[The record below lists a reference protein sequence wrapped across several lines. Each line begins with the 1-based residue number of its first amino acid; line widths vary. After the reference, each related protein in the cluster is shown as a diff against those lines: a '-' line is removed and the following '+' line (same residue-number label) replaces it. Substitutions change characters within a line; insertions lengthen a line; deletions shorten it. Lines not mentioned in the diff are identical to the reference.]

1 MQRMTGGKA
10 VVESL
15 KREGVEFVFGVPGVQ
30 IMHIFDAFY
39 GESEIRLLT
48 VRHEQST
55 IYMADGY
62 ARVKG
67 KPGVGLVVPGPG
79 VQNASAALGTAYACS
94 SPVLLIAGQVESY
107 NLGQDKGALHEIN
120 DQMDVIRPVTKWCQ
134 RVMSV
139 TDIPGAIHEG
149 MHQMSTGRPRPTEIE
164 IPWDVLGNT
173 AEVTTVAAGVFPR
186 AVPHREEVS
195 RAAHL
200 LLSAKRPFIWAGGG
214 AILSDASAEL
224 VELAEVLGAPV
235 ATTAEGKG
243 VISEDHPLSLGAAY
257 YGFGAARWAAPKA
270 DVVLAVG
277 TRLTWLMRP
286 GTELKA
292 PQKLIHLDADP
303 GVIGKNFPAE
313 VAMVADAKAAL
324 KALVEEIRRK
334 KASKDVREP
343 WPQAELMEFR
353 EKHRRWLED
362 KAPLQRDIIMTLRQ
376 ELPDDAILVAGVT
389 NIGYWCNLAYPV
401 RSPRTFLT
409 SSYFATL
416 GYGFPTALGA
426 KVAAPD
432 RPVVCVVGDG
442 GFMYACAELA
452 TAVRY
457 GINLITL
464 VFTDNAF
471 GSTKSDQQIN
481 FQGRVLGTDL
491 NNPDFAK
498 LAELFG
504 AKGMKADPEHLSG
517 ALREALEARQP
528 VVIEIPIPT
537 LIPPFQIV
545 SLPV

>member
-39 GESEIRLLT
+39 GEPEIRLLT
-48 VRHEQST
+48 VRHEQT
-55 IYMADGY
+55 AIYMADGY
-62 ARVKG
+62 SRVKG

-120 DQMDVIRPVTKWCQ
+120 DQLDIIRPVTKWCQ

-139 TDIPGAIHEG
+139 TDIPGAIHEA
-149 MHQMSTGRPRPTEIE
+149 MHQMGTGRPRPTEVE
-164 IPWDVLGNT
+164 IPWDVLGMT
-173 AEVTTVAAGVFPR
+173 AEVGLMPKGEYTR
-186 AVPHREEVS
+186 AVPPREEVS
-195 RAAHL
+195 RAAQL

-224 VELAEVLGAPV
+224 VELAEALGAPV
-235 ATTAEGKG
+235 ATTPEGKG
-243 VISEDHPLSLGAAY
+243 VICEDHPLSLGGAY
-257 YGFGAARWAAPKA
+257 YGFGAASWAAPKA

-286 GTELKA
+286 GTALKA

-303 GVIGKNFPAE
+303 AVIGKNYPAE

-324 KALVEEIRRK
+324 QALVEEIRRK
-334 KASKDVREP
+334 RVSKDVREA
-343 WPQAELMEFR
+343 WPQPELMEFR
-353 EKHRRWLED
+353 EKHRRWLGET
-362 KAPLQRDIIMTLRQ
+362 APLQSDIIMALRQ

-389 NIGYWCNLAYPV
+389 NVGYWCNLVYEV
-401 RSPRTFLT
+401 RRPRTFVT

-416 GYGFPTALGA
+416 GYAFPTALGA

-471 GSTKSDQQIN
+471 GSTKSDQQVN

-504 AKGMKADPEHLSG
+504 VKGMKADPDQLG
-517 ALREALEARQP
+517 RALREALEARQP
-528 VVIEIPIPT
+528 VVIEVPIPT

-545 SLPV
+545 SLPG